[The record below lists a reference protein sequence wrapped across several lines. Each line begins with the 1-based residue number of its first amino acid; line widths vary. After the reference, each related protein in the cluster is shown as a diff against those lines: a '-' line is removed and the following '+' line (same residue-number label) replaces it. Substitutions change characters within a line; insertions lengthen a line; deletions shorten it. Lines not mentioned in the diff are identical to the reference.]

1 MKNIVVPTDFSSNAR
16 EALMYAIHFANQL
29 DECVIHLV
37 HVFAVRSETG
47 LMASV
52 NAFMKRN
59 INEELTELVEEA
71 KPSLF
76 NGTKLLAAA
85 YEGYPIDTINEYA
98 ETVKADYVIMGTK
111 GASGLKSV
119 FVGSNTSG
127 LIKQCARPIIVVPAK
142 YEFKPIRKI
151 ALAIDSKD
159 ISRERILSPMVKIA
173 EVYRAKV
180 DVVHV
185 EPAREMATIDAGVD
199 IYLSEVNR
207 SFHYVEGSDVNEG
220 LHSFLKEHNSDLL
233 CMIHRDRSFIN
244 RLIFE
249 SLSSIEAM
257 GCPVP
262 LLVVRD

>member
-16 EALMYAIHFANQL
+16 DALMYAIHFANQL
-29 DECVIHLV
+29 DECVIHLI
-37 HVFAVRSETG
+37 HVFAVRSDTG

-59 INEELTELVEEA
+59 VNEELSELVEEA

-127 LIKQCARPIIVVPAK
+127 LIKLCTRPIIVVPAK
-142 YEFKPIRKI
+142 YKYRPIQKI
-151 ALAIDSKD
+151 ALAIDSLRID
-159 ISRERILSPMVKIA
+159 RERILSPLIKLA
-173 EVYRAKV
+173 EVYRAKI
-180 DVVHV
+180 DIVHV
-185 EPAREMATIDAGVD
+185 ERTKELATIDAGVD
-199 IYLSEVNR
+199 VYLSEVNR
-207 SFHYVEGSDVNEG
+207 SFHYIEGSDVNEG
-220 LHSFLKEHNSDLL
+220 LHVFLKEHDSDLL
-233 CMIHRDRSFIN
+233 CMIHRKRRFFN